1 MLLSDFPREIIE
13 QIADRLSFED
23 KISCSLVCKSWKRVF
38 QDTIYSD
45 ISINSPEALQDVMTP
60 SLDNRHKYHEI
71 GHLVRYLTIS
81 HDWDIAVEKI
91 YALQKAFPNIKYLS
105 FPIAPLDFGS
115 MASLDLWGALTELC
129 MDIVTSDLPIKENSL
144 VEIIA
149 CLPLLRRLEIHGEM
163 NHESIVSFSVNDFET
178 IHSHLKHL
186 EHMKLSTN
194 LLTLSDTDLERIPN
208 VSPATTM
215 KTLGITSEKTDYRW
229 LCYLARKYPNLRTL
243 GLRVSYMLSDMEE
256 QEHNTMALFQ
266 QVPVSFQHLKKLQLE
281 YSHCMD
287 EEELLFMDKINFHEM
302 PLKHLWIYISIPYD
316 TYFPDNLCNAHK
328 NIAETF
334 LEKCSKTIES
344 LDLNCNIKHA
354 TPINLTGME
363 NSLCN
368 LVKVNIDIPTVADID
383 TFLRAAPRLK
393 YLELAYADIKVKDE
407 FYNSERFELQSFDL
421 SNSTITSNVLRFLSF
436 HCRSLDTLTLSEI
449 SVYGNI
455 TTPCFQLI
463 DMTYSRFE
471 TLSIYETSFIIKDNQ
486 GLIEIS
492 SQYFITRPIYDTP
505 PKQEYDPNILPVD
518 VEETSDKYHCH
529 WIKPSPENYAM
540 ERALKENAST
550 IMKFVSKYEENK
562 KLTVEK
568 ALDTKRREPS
578 EALNNF
584 SAFRYT
590 NLQLGFVADYSST
603 ISPRDL
609 PPNLFDF

>member
-194 LLTLSDTDLERIPN
+194 LLTLSDTDLERIAKA
-208 VSPATTM
+208 SPATTM
-215 KTLGITSEKTDYRW
+215 KSLNITSDKTDHRW
-229 LCYLARKYPNLRTL
+229 LCYFARKYPNLHTL
-243 GLRVSYMLSDMEE
+243 DLCIPGLLPNVEKQKY
-256 QEHNTMALFQ
+256 NTMALFQ
-266 QVPVSFQHLKKLQLE
+266 QAPISFKRLTKLKFQ
-281 YSHCMD
+281 YSHD
-287 EEELLFMDKINFHEM
+287 IEGGNLFFMNKINFHDM
-302 PLKHLWIYISIPYD
+302 PLKHIWVDISASDITSFDNLYD
-316 TYFPDNLCNAHK
+316 TPK
-328 NIAETF
+328 KIAETC

-344 LDLNCNIKHA
+344 LHFRCNDENI

-368 LVKVNIDIPTVADID
+368 LVKVNMSVRTVADID

-393 YLELAYADIKVKDE
+393 SFRLAYGDIKVKDE
-407 FYNSERFELQSFDL
+407 LYNSERFELQSFDL
-421 SNSTITSNVLRFLSF
+421 RRSKITSDVLRFLSF
-436 HCRSLDTLTLSEI
+436 HCKNLNRLDLCYLSI
-449 SVYGNI
+449 YGNF
-455 TTPCFQLI
+455 TTPGCQFI
-463 DMTYSRFE
+463 DMTYSR
-471 TLSIYETSFIIKDNQ
+471 LQSLYIRNTSFIINDNKECPENRNIT
-486 GLIEIS
+486 L
-492 SQYFITRPIYDTP
+492 ITRSVDDIP
-505 PKQEYDPNILPVD
+505 PKQEYDPNRLPVGIG
-518 VEETSDKYHCH
+518 EASDKDHYD
-529 WIKPSPENYAM
+529 WIYQYPKNDFTDRISE
-540 ERALKENAST
+540 EQASFIT
-550 IMKFVSKYEENK
+550 KFVSNYEENK
-562 KLTVEK
+562 KIILEK
-568 ALDTKRREPS
+568 ALDTKSREPS
-578 EALNNF
+578 EAWKDCCVF
-584 SAFRYT
+584 GYT
-590 NLQLGFVADYSST
+590 KLKLGYV
-603 ISPRDL
+603 
-609 PPNLFDF
+609 PNYGCIIKYFWGHDNP